1 LKTLVQTVALN
12 GAATLVRLFTQIAIT
27 KILAVSVGPA
37 GLVIVGQIQNLI
49 SLLGSGSTL
58 GLFGGVV
65 KLTADGSV
73 PRERVWSTALGI
85 SGINAAIWLI
95 VSIFFAQSAA
105 RFLFH
110 DAGKAYIVILCAAA
124 NLFVV
129 LQALIFHV
137 LSGLRAFKLHV
148 ACSVLN
154 SIVGLL
160 MVGFAAAFGGSGS
173 IFIVICFSQAIAVI
187 GAVIAMRQLPALN
200 PRNLIQGVSR
210 DVIAK
215 LAPFIAIGLTS
226 AITLPMSQMLVRAHL
241 INTFGVIETGYW
253 EAAMKISLLYSSL
266 IGTAFGLYLLPTFAR
281 ATTDS
286 QLRSELRQALTV
298 LSSVLVVA
306 AALQYLLRDG
316 IIASIFST
324 EFAVSANLLALQL
337 PGDIARGLLM
347 VLILANTS
355 RAQSWLVIGLNVIF
369 GAGFYMFALLL
380 STKATGLPIDTIAG
394 ASLAYTLAA
403 GAALLAGVLVNA
415 RLIFS

>member
-1 LKTLVQTVALN
+1 LP
-12 GAATLVRLFTQIAIT
+12 G
-27 KILAVSVGPA
+27 
-37 GLVIVGQIQNLI
+37 GQINPDLLRVNKDAIALI
-49 SLLGSGSTL
+49 R
-58 GLFGGVV
+58 
-65 KLTADGSV
+65 A
-73 PRERVWSTALGI
+73 
-85 SGINAAIWLI
+85 
-95 VSIFFAQSAA
+95 
-105 RFLFH
+105 FH